1 MDRLSRPWQR
11 CCMDAECGIV
21 VNFANPEG
29 LMVDSV
35 SCLWAT
41 SIAVSAGD
49 YDRDECKNLDSAGCV
64 QAERA
69 LTGAAREPVW
79 VPCFRA

>member
-49 YDRDECKNLDSAGCV
+49 YDRDECKSLDPAGCV
-64 QAERA
+64 QAARA
-69 LTGAAREPVW
+69 GKHL
-79 VPCFRA
+79 RA

>member
-1 MDRLSRPWQR
+1 MDGLSRPRQR

-21 VNFANPEG
+21 VNFGNSER

-49 YDRDECKNLDSAGCV
+49 YDQLR
-64 QAERA
+64 
-69 LTGAAREPVW
+69 P
-79 VPCFRA
+79 

>member
-1 MDRLSRPWQR
+1 
-11 CCMDAECGIV
+11 MDAECGIV
-21 VNFANPEG
+21 VNFGNSEG

-41 SIAVSAGD
+41 SIAVSAGN
-49 YDRDECKNLDSAGCV
+49 YGHDECKRLDPAGCV
-64 QAERA
+64 QAVRA